1 MKKNIN
7 NIISFRLDDNLVLC
21 NKEKK
26 LLLNDVIID
35 SDVDSQNYKL
45 IRDTLFYIKNETTFI
60 RNIKGTCRV

>member
-45 IRDTLFYIKNETTFI
+45 IRDTLFYIKKLI
-60 RNIKGTCRV
+60 SHPLY